1 MTNYRQ
7 YEAADFVAD
16 ASFQAWVQ
24 HGIGNDFWTGWQAA
38 NPDKVEEIKTA
49 KELVM
54 ALRFHSTEVSPHEMQ
69 TVMANINQ
77 ELDKDK
83 KNTTSAMR
91 RLMYVLSAAAASI
104 LLGMLFLWPRPATI
118 TVSTAYAETKE
129 IVLPDGSRVMLNGNS
144 TLSYR
149 KNWKASQEREV
160 TLNGEAF
167 FKVTSQPAGLHPK
180 FRVHTSLADVQVLGT
195 AFNVHDRRN
204 ETTVVLEEGKVQL
217 NDVSMQ
223 PGELVAVSAKGTE
236 RRKVNPA
243 SFLAWKQHR
252 LQFEDEPLA
261 GIAETLEDT
270 YGYTIEFR
278 TTGVQDLR
286 LTGSYPTNRINL
298 LLSAIREV
306 HGVKVQQQ
314 GAKIIFE

>member
-1 MTNYRQ
+1 MMNYRQ

-24 HGIGNDFWTGWQAA
+24 HGSEDDFWTGWQAA
-38 NPDKVEEIKTA
+38 NPDKVREITTA
-49 KELVM
+49 KEMVM

-77 ELDKDK
+77 ELDKDTK
-83 KNTTSAMR
+83 KKTSSTR

-104 LLGMLFLWPRPATI
+104 LLGMLFLWPRPSTV

-129 IVLPDGSRVMLNGNS
+129 ITLPDGSRVMLNGNS
-144 TLSYR
+144 TLSYP

-160 TLNGEAF
+160 TLTGEAF

-180 FRVHTSLADVQVLGT
+180 FRVRTPLADVQVLGT
-195 AFNVHDRRN
+195 AFNVHNRHN

-217 NDVSMQ
+217 NDLSMQ

-236 RRKVNPA
+236 RRRVNPA

-252 LQFEDEPLA
+252 LQFDNEALA
-261 GIAETLEDT
+261 DIAETLQDT

-286 LTGSYPTNRINL
+286 LTGSYPADRINL

-314 GAKIIFE
+314 GTKIIFE